1 MNNDKTFKFAAGA
14 AFATALGVLA
24 CAPPAQA
31 AGVKVGVLNC
41 HVAGGWGFVIGSSK
55 PLYCAYSSGQGEVE
69 HYKGTVSKFGVDID
83 YTRSGVI
90 VWNVIAPTTHP
101 KVGALQ
107 GSYGGATAS
116 ASVGIGGGAHVLVGG
131 FQRSIALQ
139 PVSITGESGLN
150 VAGGIAA
157 ISLRHLS

>member
-1 MNNDKTFKFAAGA
+1 MTIDKNVKHVAG
-14 AFATALGVLA
+14 GVLA
-24 CAPPAQA
+24 ALAVLAGASSAQA

-55 PLYCAYSSGQGEVE
+55 NLYCAYASGQGDVE
-69 HYKGTVSKFGVDID
+69 RYKGTISKFGVDIG
-83 YTRSGVI
+83 YTRGGVI
-90 VWNVIAPTTHP
+90 VWNVIAPTLHP

-107 GSYGGATAS
+107 GSYAGATAS

-139 PVSITGESGLN
+139 PVSIAGDSGLN
-150 VAGGIAA
+150 VAAGIGA
-157 ISLRHLS
+157 INLKHLS